1 MKKLI
6 YILLVFSLGL
16 FSCTKVL
23 DVEPTASISSEDAIN
38 DKAGVERALN
48 GAYNA
53 LQSVGSYGRNQILV
67 QDLAADNLDWTGT
80 TQDYNQI
87 ANNLIPAN
95 NGVVDGIWA
104 ANYDCINRVNNVIA
118 RLPEITGLST
128 EDYNLFMGDALFL
141 RGLCHFNLLGY
152 FGGIPIKTT
161 PTLDLTQVDQA
172 RNTPEEVYIQVLTDL
187 TSAESM
193 LPTTRTAGYAS
204 SWSATALLARV
215 YLAYY
220 YVNPTPT
227 LADMADQKASAVIN
241 STAFILAPAYADLF
255 NGNTTEPI
263 FEVVFDAQNFNRLA
277 QYFFAR
283 SLTGRYEVGPSAQF
297 MQSYEVAD
305 TARYNASIAIDASNI
320 PYGIKYKDISAGTDR
335 VMVIRLAEMYLIR
348 AEALANTNGDINA
361 IKSDI
366 DMVRNRA
373 GLANT
378 TAGDYDALKLA
389 IENERRFEF
398 AFEGHRWFDLVRTH
412 RAASVLNIDPKFT
425 LFPIPL
431 SEMQTNKLMKQ
442 NPGY

>member
-6 YILLVFSLGL
+6 YILFAFSLGL

-23 DVEPTASISSEDAIN
+23 DVEPTASISSEDAIK

-87 ANNLIPAN
+87 ANNLIAAN

-118 RLPEITGLST
+118 RLPEIPGLST

-152 FGGIPIKTT
+152 FGGIPIKTQ

-172 RNTPEEVYIQVLTDL
+172 RNSITEVYQQVISDL
-187 TSAESM
+187 SNAELL
-193 LPTTRTAGYAS
+193 LPSSRNAGYAGS
-204 SWSATALLARV
+204 VSATALLARV
-215 YLAYY
+215 YLAAYHAFSD
-220 YVNPTPT
+220 PA
-227 LADMADQKASAVIN
+227 LAELAISKSNSVIN
-241 STAFILAPAYADLF
+241 SPLYSLAPAYADLF

-263 FEVVFDAQNFNRLA
+263 FSVVFDAQNFNRLA

-283 SLTGRYEVGPSAQF
+283 SLTGRYEVGPSPQF
-297 MQSYEVAD
+297 LQSYAVAD

-366 DMVRNRA
+366 DTIRSRA
-373 GLANT
+373 GLAGT

-398 AFEGHRWFDLVRTH
+398 AFEGHRWFDLVRTN
-412 RAASVLNIDPKFT
+412 RAAAVLNIDPKYT